1 MNEFTKDTIISI
13 FTDDLE
19 DAKGTTFDD
28 YRNDQFNSDEYIIGR
43 YQANEA
49 LSKYD
54 GRNYTG
60 VLGALEDIYDYLV
73 HEIMIYNNLNEIFDT
88 DEDMFEP
95 ETVASKLAYCLSD
108 YYLGVILDEAGL
120 DLDDEIGDE
129 TIAKFKDAAERVN
142 ENNDIEFFQKL
153 TKKSAQMTD
162 FIFLQYLPALPANNC
177 QQNPPL
183 KVAGLSW

>member
-49 LSKYD
+49 LSKYN

-73 HEIMIYNNLNEIFDT
+73 HEIMIYNNLDEIFDT

-142 ENNDIEFFQKL
+142 ENNDIEFF
-153 TKKSAQMTD
+153 
-162 FIFLQYLPALPANNC
+162 
-177 QQNPPL
+177 
-183 KVAGLSW
+183 